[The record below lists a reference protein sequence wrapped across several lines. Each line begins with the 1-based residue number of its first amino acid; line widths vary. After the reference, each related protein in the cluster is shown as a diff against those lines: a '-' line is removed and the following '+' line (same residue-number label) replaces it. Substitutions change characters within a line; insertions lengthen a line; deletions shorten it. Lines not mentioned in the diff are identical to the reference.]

1 MGEGNM
7 DSLSIKSLQIAW
19 SARDTWTGRHGSRGA
34 FCVLKSDLRGVQ
46 VAAVLDISAADIR
59 D

>member
-1 MGEGNM
+1 M